1 MHTLDVPSAGA
12 AGVDLLSVTFDFGV
26 RLDAPV
32 FAVLNDEERALAV
45 RFIRHKDAIGY
56 AATRTAL
63 RHALAARVGLPA
75 CQLRFERDSAGRP
88 RLAPTQSAASAK
100 IDFNVS
106 HSEQHAL
113 IALSVERRVGVDIE
127 IRDADLNWRALAKVA
142 LAGSEEVRIATLR
155 AHLQLDAFYDVW
167 TAKEALL
174 KALGIG
180 ITREMTW
187 FSVLGGLNGE
197 PMVRPVDECA
207 TGADGLTEFDA
218 VWCKVQNGYAACLA
232 WSRYANDSLAAAR
245 GSGPSGSRKTV
256 SWRTGSGYIR

>member
-12 AGVDLLSVTFDFGV
+12 GAAGVELLSVTFDFGV

-32 FAVLNDEERALAV
+32 FAVLNDEERALAAH
-45 RFIRHKDAIGY
+45 FIRHEDAIGY
-56 AATRTAL
+56 AATRAAL

-75 CQLRFERDSAGRP
+75 FQLRFERDSAGRP
-88 RLAPTQSAASAK
+88 RLAPTQSAAVAK

-106 HSEQHAL
+106 HSKQHAL
-113 IALSVERRVGVDIE
+113 IALSAERRVGVDIE
-127 IRDADLNWRALAKVA
+127 IRDADLNWQTLANVA
-142 LAGSEEVRIATLR
+142 LAGSEEVRIATLP

-180 ITREMTW
+180 ITGEMTW
-187 FSVLGGLNGE
+187 FSVLGKLSGE
-197 PMVRPVDECA
+197 PMVRLVDERA

-218 VWCKVQNGYAACLA
+218 VWCKVRDGYAACLA
-232 WSRYANDSLAAAR
+232 WSRETGDQVRMSAT
-245 GSGPSGSRKTV
+245 SRV
-256 SWRTGSGYIR
+256 ISSA